1 MSVIRFISQRYL
13 LSKKNISLVS
23 ALTLISITGVTI
35 GTALLIVVLSVFN
48 GFFDVIQSLLLSF
61 DPDIRVETS
70 INNSLYMARQIFSRI
85 EDHPEITGITPYVA
99 GKGMFVFQDDRNEVI
114 HVKGIDKDSF
124 IRQNELRNN
133 IQTGVFDLSVKN
145 NRPGIIISMSLA
157 GRFDLEIGDE
167 VAILSTNGL
176 RKALTQFSA
185 PRVSRYTIRGL
196 YSMQQILNE
205 EIVYVDIAAAQRLF
219 GMKNQITGID
229 IKLTDADKAEPV
241 KKDLQVQLGDGFT
254 VSTWY
259 DLQKPLYDVM
269 YLEKW
274 GAYFILMII
283 VIVAVLNIV
292 GSLTMIVIQKQ
303 RDIGILISMGMTSE
317 NIKKIFQSQGFQI
330 GLIGCTAG
338 GALGLLLS
346 WLQSEYG
353 LLKLSSAFIIDAYPA
368 SIHLFDVALVLGI
381 SMLLCIAA
389 SWYPARRAASL
400 QPADAVR
407 NE

>member
-61 DPDIRVETS
+61 DPDIKIEKSVS
-70 INNSLYMARQIFSRI
+70 NSLYMDRQIQGRI
-85 EDHPEITGITPYVA
+85 DEHQEITGIAPYIA

-114 HVKGIDKDSF
+114 NVKGIDKESF

-157 GRFDLEIGDE
+157 DRFSLETGDE
-167 VAILSTNGL
+167 VAVLSTSGL

-219 GMKNQITGID
+219 GMKNRITGFD
-229 IKLTDADKAEPV
+229 IKLADADNAESV
-241 KKDLQVQLGDGFT
+241 KKDLQSRLGDEFT
-254 VSTWY
+254 ISTWY

-317 NIKKIFQSQGFQI
+317 KIKKIFQSQGFQI
-330 GLIGCTAG
+330 GLIGCGAG

-368 SIHLFDVALVLGI
+368 SIHFFDVFLVLGI
-381 SMLLCIAA
+381 SMLLCVAA
-389 SWYPARRAASL
+389 SWYPAKRAASL